1 VREER
6 IMKWERFYDDEV
18 FDENTIDD
26 AVRELIDEDELYE
39 SMRYVMDEV
48 GFVRFFEGLSEELK
62 EKIYDIAYAEV
73 LSEYFSQVDDE
84 DEEDG

>member
-1 VREER
+1 
-6 IMKWERFYDDEV
+6 MKWERFFDDEV
-18 FDENTIDD
+18 FDEDTIDD
-26 AVRELIDEDELYE
+26 AVYEMIGHNELYE
-39 SMRYVMDEV
+39 GMRYVMDEV
-48 GFVRFFEGLSEELK
+48 GFIRFFEGLSEELK